1 MKKYQLIVD
10 SCCDIPVEFYEKYDI
25 TVINYSISFNERTYQ
40 DRKEITADE
49 LVSMVEKSKI
59 MPKTEPLSVSLLQ
72 QAFEKSLKDA
82 EHLLFLTASSF
93 ISSTYD
99 NALYAVKEAELSEK
113 VSVIDS
119 RSISS
124 GIGLQAIGIAQDIE
138 AKLSLED
145 ILARAKERSER
156 TRLFFSIQ
164 TMDFLQKSGKCF
176 GLTYLLGNKFH
187 IKPIVS
193 IEDGKMQVSTLVK
206 TKKSKKSAK
215 HMAISFLK
223 ELKQENID
231 FNYPV
236 FLPHVGAQ
244 KAVKK
249 AIKKLDC
256 NVGDNFVIPVTSS
269 GVIAAHC
276 GDDTIGVAYMAKTN
290 R

>member
-72 QAFEKSLKDA
+72 QAFEKSLK
-82 EHLLFLTASSF
+82 
-93 ISSTYD
+93 
-99 NALYAVKEAELSEK
+99 EAELSTK

-145 ILARAKERSER
+145 ILARAKERRER